1 MDPTGE
7 CLLELEDTSG
17 RKLRILLKG
26 PATTQAQA
34 LGRMLWKG
42 DA

>member
-1 MDPTGE
+1 MRPG
-7 CLLELEDTSG
+7 LVRQGLQGSL
-17 RKLRILLKG
+17 KLRILLKG
-26 PATTQAQA
+26 PATTQAVA